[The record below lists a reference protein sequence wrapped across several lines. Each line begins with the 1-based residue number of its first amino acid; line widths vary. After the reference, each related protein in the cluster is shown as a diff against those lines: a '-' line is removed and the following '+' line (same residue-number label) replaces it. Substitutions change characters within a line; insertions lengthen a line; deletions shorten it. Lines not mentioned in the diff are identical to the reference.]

1 MKINDILKASGG
13 ERFGKINLDEKYN
26 EIKINS
32 KDVLSGDIF
41 ICIKGDKFDGH
52 DFIDEAIENGA
63 ILVITSKKIDYNIP
77 YILTD
82 DTIKTMGLIASY
94 TIDKYKPKV
103 IAITGSIGKT
113 TMRNL
118 LYNTLST
125 KYNVLTN
132 EKNYNNNIGVP
143 LTIFKLNEKHNILLL
158 ELGMNHLGEISY
170 LSKMIKPDISIITN
184 IGSSHI
190 GLLKSKENIL
200 KAKLEILDGMD
211 KKLLFVNGDDEYLK
225 NIDEDY
231 AYKCG
236 FNDDNDFRGYN
247 LVGNL
252 FSSSF
257 DIKYNGNYKISVNLP
272 THLTNNVL
280 TMIKVALYLD
290 IDIED
295 IIKSLKEYKTF
306 NNRME
311 IIEGVNNNTI
321 ISDCYNSSFESLTG
335 VLKILKNYNQKKLLI
350 IGDINEL
357 GSMSDEIHKKI
368 KNYLDNISNKK
379 VILVGEKIRCLK
391 IDAKYFNNY
400 KEVIDYLKTWE
411 ISNTLILIK
420 ASRFLKLENITNYFT
435 N

>member
-158 ELGMNHLGEISY
+158 SY
-170 LSKMIKPDISIITN
+170 STS
-184 IGSSHI
+184 
-190 GLLKSKENIL
+190 
-200 KAKLEILDGMD
+200 
-211 KKLLFVNGDDEYLK
+211 
-225 NIDEDY
+225 
-231 AYKCG
+231 
-236 FNDDNDFRGYN
+236 
-247 LVGNL
+247 
-252 FSSSF
+252 
-257 DIKYNGNYKISVNLP
+257 
-272 THLTNNVL
+272 
-280 TMIKVALYLD
+280 
-290 IDIED
+290 
-295 IIKSLKEYKTF
+295 
-306 NNRME
+306 
-311 IIEGVNNNTI
+311 
-321 ISDCYNSSFESLTG
+321 
-335 VLKILKNYNQKKLLI
+335 
-350 IGDINEL
+350 
-357 GSMSDEIHKKI
+357 
-368 KNYLDNISNKK
+368 
-379 VILVGEKIRCLK
+379 
-391 IDAKYFNNY
+391 
-400 KEVIDYLKTWE
+400 
-411 ISNTLILIK
+411 
-420 ASRFLKLENITNYFT
+420 
-435 N
+435 